1 MNKIIKILLIIILL
15 FIIISLTAVMA
26 FFIKN
31 DFRDFNMEL
40 IDSYET
46 EVGEIDRFYLEL
58 NSTDI
63 EIKESQNDKILVEY
77 YSNTDTDVKIENK
90 DNNIVIEESKNDKK
104 IKRIFFN
111 NRKKVILFV
120 PETYVGEYELKT
132 KSGDIKSE
140 IDLSNNKVN
149 ISSNSGDVS
158 LKAVSNIDIS
168 TSSGD
173 IEIYQINKESKINSS
188 SGDICI
194 DILNIE
200 ENSSITSTSG
210 DVTIRKNQS
219 DCYIETDTEHGDVEV
234 NKNDR
239 KSDIVLKIKTT
250 SGDISV
256 D

>member
-1 MNKIIKILLIIILL
+1 MNKMIKILLIIILL
-15 FIIISLTAVMA
+15 FIIISLTSVMV

-40 IDSYET
+40 IDSYEAD
-46 EVGEIDRFYLEL
+46 VDEIEKFYLDL

-63 EIKESQNDKILVEY
+63 EIKESKNDNILVEY
-77 YSNTDTDVKIENK
+77 YSNTDNDVKIESK
-90 DNNIVIEESKNDKK
+90 DNTIVIEESKNDKK

-158 LKAVSNIDIS
+158 LKTANNIDIS
-168 TSSGD
+168 TTSGD
-173 IEIYQINKESKINSS
+173 IEIHQINKGVKINST
-188 SGDICI
+188 SGDIDI

-200 ENSSITSTSG
+200 ENSNITSTSG
-210 DVTIRKNQS
+210 DVNIRKNQS
-219 DCYIETDTEHGDVEV
+219 NCYIETNTEHGDVEV

-250 SGDISV
+250 SGDINV